1 MKKKNKFPSTIY
13 LFITLVFLL
22 TACNSTNNELY
33 THTIDRTDFI
43 DYITCTG
50 EIEPA
55 STLNITAPS
64 VRSDATI
71 SYLIPNGEQV
81 KKGDTICILKASGV
95 ENRYQQAATNLENS
109 EAEYNKTKARQNLDL
124 QLLKAKKQTIEASTA
139 IRKLDTIQ
147 QKFVSRGQ
155 KQIIELELEKAD
167 IELQKVNNRL
177 KSLKTINKSELN
189 QKEIM
194 IKQSRNQL
202 KNAKQSLNKLTITAP
217 KGGILLRAR
226 SHNGE
231 LIGEGDVVWGSHLIA
246 HIPNTSQYQ
255 VKFLLSESEYK
266 RIEKGYTYTANPS
279 VNKIVRGKIK
289 RKATMG
295 KPLSR
300 KSKVKQ
306 FEVTATVDTLNFEP
320 KPGQTVY
327 CKIQIKKITNATILP
342 LLSIFTEDSI
352 HFIYITR
359 GEKFEKRRVTI
370 AYQNESNA
378 ILKES
383 IQSGARVAL
392 IKPSKSQILK
402 KNISHE

>member
-1 MKKKNKFPSTIY
+1 MFVNGTC
-13 LFITLVFLL
+13 FLL

-50 EIEPA
+50 EIEPV

-95 ENRYQQAATNLENS
+95 ENRYQQAVTNLENS
-109 EAEYNKTKARQNLDL
+109 EAEYNKTEARQKLDF
-124 QLLKAKKQTIEASTA
+124 QLLKAQKQTIEASTA

-189 QKEIM
+189 QKMIM
-194 IKQSRNQL
+194 IQQYRNRL

-226 SHNGE
+226 SNNGNQ

-246 HIPNTSQYQ
+246 HIPNTTQYQ

-266 RIEKGYTYTANPS
+266 RIEKGYTFTANPS

-306 FEVTATVDTLNFEP
+306 FEVTATIDTLNFEP

-327 CKIQIKKITNATILP
+327 CKILIKEITNVTILP

-352 HFIYITR
+352 HFVYIAQ
-359 GEKFEKRRVTI
+359 GNKFEKRRVTI

-402 KNISHE
+402 KTISHE